1 MLVARAVWRGAKENA
16 PEDFAVVESPRLSVV
31 RVGSPPACAL
41 RPAHTDKEHQTSQ
54 HL

>member
-1 MLVARAVWRGAKENA
+1 MLVARAVWPGAKENA

-31 RVGSPPACAL
+31 REGSL

-54 HL
+54 HPWEWHT